1 MAQCHASRGRFRR
14 RLRAPKPVSTQTVQV
29 DLYTIVSD
37 NKYVGRFGSM
47 KMNILV
53 GSMLLS
59 ASLCGQSFGGDL
71 LSRLLGGHGCGA
83 SSSCCDTSVSD
94 PSCGAEMAA
103 SCGSGC
109 GAAPSCG
116 PSCGAEIASC
126 GSAPGCGSAPS
137 CGVESAC
144 CAPRRPILSALRA
157 KLSGLKSRLSCNSG
171 CGSSCDPCGA
181 PACGPSCGAEMASCG
196 SGCGAAPSC
205 GAEMASCRSGCGAA
219 PSCGPS
225 CGAEIAACDPCG
237 PPSCD
242 SGRGCKLGKRGLL
255 AKIFKCKS
263 NSCCDAPASCDSGCN
278 SCGTSSGCSSSG
290 GGTAISAPMSAP
302 MAAPAPV
309 VDPHAYINTKRH
321 VIQASST
328 RIR

>member
-1 MAQCHASRGRFRR
+1 
-14 RLRAPKPVSTQTVQV
+14 
-29 DLYTIVSD
+29 
-37 NKYVGRFGSM
+37 M

-53 GSMLLS
+53 GSIVLS

-83 SSSCCDTSVSD
+83 SSSCCDTSVCD

-103 SCGSGC
+103 PCGSGC
-109 GAAPSCG
+109 GA
-116 PSCGAEIASC
+116 
-126 GSAPGCGSAPS
+126 
-137 CGVESAC
+137 
-144 CAPRRPILSALRA
+144 
-157 KLSGLKSRLSCNSG
+157 
-171 CGSSCDPCGA
+171 
-181 PACGPSCGAEMASCG
+181 GPSCGAEMAAPCGSGCG

-205 GAEMASCRSGCGAA
+205 GAEIASCNSGNSCCAPRTPILSHLRAKLCGLKSKLACRSSCA
-219 PSCGPS
+219 PSCGAEACDPCGAPACGAGPSCGAEMARCGSGCGSGCGSAPS

-237 PPSCD
+237 APSCD
-242 SGRGCKLGKRGLL
+242 SGCGHKRAKHGLL

-263 NSCCDAPASCDSGCN
+263 KSCCDAPVSCDSCAPSGCN
-278 SCGTSSGCSSSG
+278 SCGS
-290 GGTAISAPMSAP
+290 TAPAAAP

-309 VDPHAYINTKRH
+309 VDPHAYMNTKRH

>member
-1 MAQCHASRGRFRR
+1 M
-14 RLRAPKPVSTQTVQV
+14 
-29 DLYTIVSD
+29 IVSD

-47 KMNILV
+47 KMNILL
-53 GSMLLS
+53 GSMILS
-59 ASLCGQSFGGDL
+59 ASLCGQSFGGGL

-83 SSSCCDTSVSD
+83 SSSCCDTSVCD

-103 SCGSGC
+103 PCGSGC

-126 GSAPGCGSAPS
+126 GSAPSCGAPS
-137 CGVESAC
+137 CGVESSC

-157 KLSGLKSRLSCNSG
+157 KLSGLKCKLACNSG

-181 PACGPSCGAEMASCG
+181 PACGAGPSCGAEMASCG
-196 SGCGAAPSC
+196 
-205 GAEMASCRSGCGAA
+205 SGCGAA

-225 CGAEIAACDPCG
+225 CGAEIAACDPCAA
-237 PPSCD
+237 PSCD
-242 SGRGCKLGKRGLL
+242 SGCGCKLGKRGLL

-263 NSCCDAPASCDSGCN
+263 KSCCDAPASCDSGCS
-278 SCGTSSGCSSSG
+278 SCGTSSGCSSCG
-290 GGTAISAPMSAP
+290 GGTAVSAPMAAP

>member
-1 MAQCHASRGRFRR
+1 
-14 RLRAPKPVSTQTVQV
+14 
-29 DLYTIVSD
+29 
-37 NKYVGRFGSM
+37 M
-47 KMNILV
+47 KLNILV
-53 GSMLLS
+53 GSMVLS

-71 LSRLLGGHGCGA
+71 LHRLLGGRGCGA

-103 SCGSGC
+103 PCGSGCGAGPSCGAEMAAPCGSGC

-126 GSAPGCGSAPS
+126 NSCSAAPS
-137 CGVESAC
+137 CGVESSC
-144 CAPRRPILSALRA
+144 CGPRRPILSHLKARLA
-157 KLSGLKSRLSCNSG
+157 GLKSKLSCHSG
-171 CGSSCDPCGA
+171 CADPCGA
-181 PACGPSCGAEMASCG
+181 PACGAGPSCGAEMASCG
-196 SGCGAAPSC
+196 
-205 GAEMASCRSGCGAA
+205 SGCGAA

-237 PPSCD
+237 APSCD
-242 SGRGCKLGKRGLL
+242 SGCGLKIGKRGLL

-263 NSCCDAPASCDSGCN
+263 SCDTASSCDSCAP
-278 SCGTSSGCSSSG
+278 SGCSSCGGSAPSG
-290 GGTAISAPMSAP
+290 CSSCGGTAVSAPMSAP

-309 VDPHAYINTKRH
+309 VDPHAYMNTKRH

>member
-1 MAQCHASRGRFRR
+1 
-14 RLRAPKPVSTQTVQV
+14 
-29 DLYTIVSD
+29 
-37 NKYVGRFGSM
+37 M
-47 KMNILV
+47 KLNILV
-53 GSMLLS
+53 GSMVLS

-71 LSRLLGGHGCGA
+71 LSRLLGGRGCGA
-83 SSSCCDTSVSD
+83 SSSCCDTSVCD

-103 SCGSGC
+103 PCGSGCGAGPSCGAEMAAPCGSGC

-126 GSAPGCGSAPS
+126 GSAPS
-137 CGVESAC
+137 CGESSC
-144 CAPRRPILSALRA
+144 CAPRRPILSAL
-157 KLSGLKSRLSCNSG
+157 KSRLSGLRSKLSCNSA
-171 CGSSCDPCGA
+171 CAPSCGA
-181 PACGPSCGAEMASCG
+181 ETACGPSCGAEMAAPCG
-196 SGCGAAPSC
+196 
-205 GAEMASCRSGCGAA
+205 SGCGAA

-237 PPSCD
+237 APSCD
-242 SGRGCKLGKRGLL
+242 SGCGLKIGKRGLL

-263 NSCCDAPASCDSGCN
+263 SCDTAVSCDSCAAPSGCSSCASAPSGCN
-278 SCGTSSGCSSSG
+278 SCG

-309 VDPHAYINTKRH
+309 VDPHAYMNTKRH

>member
-1 MAQCHASRGRFRR
+1 
-14 RLRAPKPVSTQTVQV
+14 
-29 DLYTIVSD
+29 
-37 NKYVGRFGSM
+37 M

-83 SSSCCDTSVSD
+83 SSSCCDTSVAD
-94 PSCGAEMAA
+94 PSCGAEMAPCGTGCGA
-103 SCGSGC
+103 GPSCGAEMAAPCGSGC
-109 GAAPSCG
+109 AAPSCG

-126 GSAPGCGSAPS
+126 GSGPS
-137 CGVESAC
+137 CGVESSC
-144 CAPRRPILSALRA
+144 CGPRRPILSALKA
-157 KLSGLKSRLSCNSG
+157 KLCGLKSKLSCKS
-171 CGSSCDPCGA
+171 
-181 PACGPSCGAEMASCG
+181 ACAPSCGAEACDP
-196 SGCGAAPSC
+196 CGAAPSC
-205 GAEMASCRSGCGAA
+205 GAEMAAPCGSGCAA

-237 PPSCD
+237 APSCD
-242 SGRGCKLGKRGLL
+242 SGCGLRIGKRGLL

-263 NSCCDAPASCDSGCN
+263 SCDTGCDAAPSCS
-278 SCGTSSGCSSSG
+278 SCGSAPSGCSSC
-290 GGTAISAPMSAP
+290 GGTSVSAPSAAP

-309 VDPHAYINTKRH
+309 VDPHAYMNTKRH

>member
-1 MAQCHASRGRFRR
+1 
-14 RLRAPKPVSTQTVQV
+14 
-29 DLYTIVSD
+29 
-37 NKYVGRFGSM
+37 M

-71 LSRLLGGHGCGA
+71 LHRLLGGRGCGA

-94 PSCGAEMAA
+94 PSCGAEMA
-103 SCGSGC
+103 SPCGSGC
-109 GAAPSCG
+109 GAGPTCGAEMAAPCGSGCGALAAPSCG

-126 GSAPGCGSAPS
+126 DPCGSAPS
-137 CGVESAC
+137 CG
-144 CAPRRPILSALRA
+144 PRRPILSHLKA
-157 KLSGLKSRLSCNSG
+157 KLAGLKGKLACKSA
-171 CGSSCDPCGA
+171 CDPCSA
-181 PACGPSCGAEMASCG
+181 APSCGSEMASCG
-196 SGCGAAPSC
+196 TGCSAP
-205 GAEMASCRSGCGAA
+205 A
-219 PSCGPS
+219 PSCGPT

-237 PPSCD
+237 APSCD
-242 SGRGCKLGKRGLL
+242 SGCGLKIGKRGLL

-263 NSCCDAPASCDSGCN
+263 SCDAVSCDAAP
-278 SCGTSSGCSSSG
+278 SGCSSCGSVAPSG
-290 GGTAISAPMSAP
+290 CSSCGGSSMSAPVSAP

-309 VDPHAYINTKRH
+309 VDPHAYMNTKRH